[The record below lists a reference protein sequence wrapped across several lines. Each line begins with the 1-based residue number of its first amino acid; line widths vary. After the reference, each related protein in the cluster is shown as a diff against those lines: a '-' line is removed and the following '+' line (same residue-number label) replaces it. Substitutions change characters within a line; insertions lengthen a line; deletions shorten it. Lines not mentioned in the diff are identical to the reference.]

1 MSYFAEPHDHR
12 KNETK
17 IQLDLPSYE
26 TQFDLKNAIGDNT
39 S

>member
-1 MSYFAEPHDHR
+1 MSCFAEPHDHR

-26 TQFDLKNAIGDNT
+26 TKFDLKNAIGANT

>member
-26 TQFDLKNAIGDNT
+26 TQFDLKNAIGANT